1 VKNQEKE
8 LEIAFNIHYI
18 ISILEKIT
26 SEEINMVVPGGENQS
41 CLLSSTEDDNYQY
54 IVMPMRI

>member
-1 VKNQEKE
+1 MSNQDKE
-8 LEIAFNIHYI
+8 LEIAFNIHYL

-26 SEEINMVVPGGENQS
+26 STEVNMVVPGGENQS
-41 CLLSSTEDDNYQY
+41 CLLSSTEDDSCQY